1 MILQRKGSPLRSE
14 EARVGAR
21 VRVRPGYRKS
31 ELWGALGTITK
42 VWGAPHYAVV
52 EVRLDGGRSELLWRH
67 ELEKIGEE
75 VQQNVVAQLRWVS
88 RYRRVRRFS
97 RQ

>member
-1 MILQRKGSPLRSE
+1 MSLRRKGTSVRPE

-31 ELWGALGTITK
+31 ELWGALGTIAK

-52 EVRLDGGRSELLWRH
+52 EVRLHGGRSELLWRH
-67 ELEKIGEE
+67 ELEEIREE
-75 VQQNVVAQLRWVS
+75 VQQSVFAQLRWG
-88 RYRRVRRFS
+88 
-97 RQ
+97 